1 MDRAPF
7 DTSHAADTFDSLA
20 EAIVTVCGQLHGS
33 EFRLIELIRRME
45 VLRPWN
51 CERPDCAHW
60 LNATCGMDLVTAR
73 EKVRIAHA
81 LDDLPQITAAFRDGE
96 LSYSKVRAITRIA
109 AWDTEAELI
118 ELAQA
123 TTAEHVAKLVRA
135 RRQADHLSAPGAAL
149 DAWTHRHL
157 DYHVARDGSVV
168 FEGRLPAEQGA
179 LLLKALERASEWLQ
193 AEDQAEPWRAFCHRV
208 PDEAVPEKQQP
219 PLRRADALTVLA
231 ERFLA
236 RAPEADESLN
246 SADRFLITVH
256 APAEALP
263 EHAAIDA
270 EDPPQFEDGSVAA
283 PETVRRL
290 GCDAAVVRILES
302 GDGEPLDVGRKT
314 RVIPPSIRRALKRR
328 DGGCRFPGCTH
339 TRFVD
344 GHHIVHWADGGDTC
358 LGNLVS
364 LCRFHHRLVHEG
376 GYYIVPD
383 EQAFRFFRGD
393 GFEVRAT
400 EDQFQRIY
408 AEAARQRRA
417 DAAHGVHVPR
427 GYSTRPPPGRGA
439 AAMQP
444 P

>member
-1 MDRAPF
+1 MDQAP
-7 DTSHAADTFDSLA
+7 ADTFESLS
-20 EAIVTVCGQLHGS
+20 EAIVALCGRIHGA
-33 EFRLIELIRRME
+33 EYRLIELIRRLE
-45 VLRPWN
+45 ALKPWN
-51 CERPDCAHW
+51 RERPDCAHW
-60 LNATCGMDLVTAR
+60 LNANCGMDLVTAR

-109 AWDTEAELI
+109 TWDTEAELI

-149 DAWTHRHL
+149 NAWTHRHL
-157 DYHVARDGSVV
+157 DYHVATDGSVV
-168 FEGRLPAEQGA
+168 FEGRLPAEMGA
-179 LLLKALERASEWLQ
+179 MFLKALERASEWLR
-193 AEDQAEPWRAFCHRV
+193 AEDQAEPWRAFCDRV
-208 PDEAVPEKQQP
+208 PDEAVPEKQQAP
-219 PLRRADALTVLA
+219 MRRADALTVLA

-246 SADRFLITVH
+246 TADRFLITVH

-263 EHAAIDA
+263 EHAVIDH

-290 GCDAAVVRILES
+290 CCDAAVVRILES

-328 DGGCRFPGCTH
+328 DGGCRFPGCTN

-344 GHHIVHWADGGDTC
+344 GHHIVHWADGGATC
-358 LGNLVS
+358 LDNLVS
-364 LCRFHHRLVHEG
+364 LCRFHHRLLHEG
-376 GYYIVPD
+376 GYYVVKD
-383 EQAFRFFRGD
+383 DQAFRFFRGD
-393 GFEVRAT
+393 GFEIRGMA
-400 EDQFQRIY
+400 EQLKRIY
-408 AEAARQRRA
+408 AEAAQEAFA
-417 DAAHGVHVPR
+417 DWLRGVRVPT
-427 GYSTRPPPGRGA
+427 GYSSRPLPGRGA
-439 AAMQP
+439 ASVQP

>member
-1 MDRAPF
+1 MDQAP
-7 DTSHAADTFDSLA
+7 SDTFESLA
-20 EAIVTVCGQLHGS
+20 EAIVSLCGSIHGA
-33 EFRLIELIRRME
+33 EYRLIELIRRME
-45 VLRPWN
+45 ALKPWN
-51 CERPDCAHW
+51 RERPDCAHW
-60 LNATCGMDLVTAR
+60 LNVTCGMDLVTAR

-81 LDDLPQITAAFRDGE
+81 LDDLPQITAAFREGE

-109 AWDTEAELI
+109 TWDSEDELI
-118 ELAQA
+118 ELAQS

-149 DAWTHRHL
+149 NAWTHRHL
-157 DYHVARDGSVV
+157 DYHVASDGSVV
-168 FEGRLPAEQGA
+168 FEGRLPAEMGA
-179 LLLKALERASEWLQ
+179 MLLKALGRASEWLRT
-193 AEDQAEPWRAFCHRV
+193 EDQLEPWRAFADKV
-208 PDEAVPEKQQP
+208 PDEAIPEKQQAP
-219 PLRRADALTVLA
+219 MRRADALAVLA

-236 RAPEADESLN
+236 RVPEADDSL
-246 SADRFLITVH
+246 STADRFLITVH

-344 GHHIVHWADGGDTC
+344 GHHIVHWADGGATC
-358 LGNLVS
+358 LDNLVS

-376 GYYIVPD
+376 GYYVVKD
-383 EQAFRFFRGD
+383 AQAFRFFRSD
-393 GFEVRAT
+393 GYEIRGLEEALQGLYAT
-400 EDQFQRIY
+400 
-408 AEAARQRRA
+408 AARERLEHARR
-417 DAAHGVHVPR
+417 GVRVPT
-427 GYSTRPPPGRGA
+427 GYSSRPRPGRGA
-439 AAMQP
+439 AAVQP

>member
-1 MDRAPF
+1 MDQAP
-7 DTSHAADTFDSLA
+7 SDTFESLS
-20 EAIVTVCGQLHGS
+20 EAIVALCGRIHGA
-33 EFRLIELIRRME
+33 EFRLIELIRRLE
-45 VLRPWN
+45 ALKPWN
-51 CERPDCAHW
+51 RERPDCAHW
-60 LNATCGMDLVTAR
+60 LNANCGMDLVTAR

-81 LDDLPQITAAFRDGE
+81 LDDLPQITEAFREGE

-109 AWDTEAELI
+109 TWDTEEELI

-149 DAWTHRHL
+149 NAWTHRYL
-157 DYHVARDGSVV
+157 DYHVAQDGSVV
-168 FEGRLPAEQGA
+168 FEGRLPAEMGA
-179 LLLKALERASEWLQ
+179 LWLKALERSSDWLR
-193 AEDQAEPWRAFCHRV
+193 ADDQAEPWRAFCDRV
-208 PDEAVPEKQQP
+208 PDEAIPEKQQASA
-219 PLRRADALTVLA
+219 RRADALTVLA

-236 RAPEADESLN
+236 RVPEADESLN
-246 SADRFLITVH
+246 TADRFLITVH

-290 GCDAAVVRILES
+290 CCDAAVVRILES

-328 DGGCRFPGCTH
+328 DGGCRFPGCTN
-339 TRFVD
+339 TKFVD
-344 GHHIVHWADGGDTC
+344 GHHIVHWADGGPTC
-358 LGNLVS
+358 LDNLVS

-376 GYYIVPD
+376 GYYIVRD
-383 EQAFRFFRGD
+383 DAEFRFFRGD
-393 GFEVRAT
+393 GFEIRGMDAQLKKIFAQAAQERLAFEKRGVRVT
-400 EDQFQRIY
+400 
-408 AEAARQRRA
+408 
-417 DAAHGVHVPR
+417 R
-427 GYSTRPPPGRGA
+427 GYSSRPLAGRGA
-439 AAMQP
+439 ASPQP